1 MQQALDIISLP
12 IELRENMADSKF
24 RLVHI
29 ASQRVRQLSAG
40 EPVEVVSR
48 SIKDSTI
55 ALEESVADR
64 LRVIVGEEAV
74 KAKEEFQKQQEKARL
89 EEELSA
95 KEEEIRKELSVY
107 LSETGEEGTGEETEA
122 AAREGVG
129 EGAED
134 EDEGEGEEEQ
144 EPEQP
149 KE

>member
-1 MQQALDIISLP
+1 MQQAQDIISLP

>member
-12 IELRENMADSKF
+12 IELREDMADSKF
-24 RLVHI
+24 RLVHV

-40 EPVEVVSR
+40 GPVQVMTR

-64 LRVIVGEEAV
+64 LRVIVGEGA
-74 KAKEEFQKQQEKARL
+74 KAAKEEFQKQREKARL

-107 LSETGEEGTGEETEA
+107 LSEAQDEEAGEELEA
-122 AAREGVG
+122 AGPVEA
-129 EGAED
+129 GAEA
-134 EDEGEGEEEQ
+134 EDVSEEVEEEQ
-144 EPEQP
+144 GPEQP
-149 KE
+149 AE

>member
-24 RLVHI
+24 RLVHV

-40 EPVEVVSR
+40 GPVQVMTR

-64 LRVIVGEEAV
+64 LRVIVGEGA
-74 KAKEEFQKQQEKARL
+74 KAAKEEFQKQLEKARL

-107 LSETGEEGTGEETEA
+107 LSEAQDEETGEEPGTAGPVEA
-122 AAREGVG
+122 
-129 EGAED
+129 GAEA
-134 EDEGEGEEEQ
+134 EDVSEEDEEEQ
-144 EPEQP
+144 GPEPSAE
-149 KE
+149 